1 MEKCNWL
8 KQKYA
13 LIHQK
18 SQDLNK
24 RLQYSI
30 IVIVRDHVRVKNRI
44 EIRNPRRKHVRGST
58 LRVGRRKEGARDD
71 ILILSGHLNL
81 IREFN
86 FNIEILD
93 LIEHDRIS
101 KK

>member
-1 MEKCNWL
+1 M
-8 KQKYA
+8 
-13 LIHQK
+13 
-18 SQDLNK
+18 
-24 RLQYSI
+24 
-30 IVIVRDHVRVKNRI
+30 
-44 EIRNPRRKHVRGST
+44 RGST